1 MPGGPT
7 RSDLAAM
14 QGGGFYNRHSAMQA
28 SGIAALLSLW
38 EAACRTVDISDG
50 PVTIVDYG
58 CSQGRNS
65 MIPMRKAID
74 VLRSRAG
81 VNIPIE
87 VVHTDLPSNDFSS
100 LFDALISDPNSYMTG
115 TSEIFPLAIGKS
127 YFAPLLPPGRV
138 HLGWSTWALQ
148 WMSTNSID
156 APDHILAGMS
166 RSPAVAAAVA
176 AQQASDWECFLTQRS
191 REMRPGAKLV
201 AGFTARAEADTGW
214 EWLLGELWSAVGDM
228 RKDGLL
234 SEREQEQITIPI
246 GLRSLE
252 DIKAPFRQSGSFAEL
267 TLEHLEL
274 MKVSDAF
281 WPEFE
286 GSGDRAAFARH
297 HANATRAW
305 SGPLIASVA
314 PRSREQTVFV
324 DELFSRFEHRLSK
337 EPRPHEPY
345 MAAVVLSK
353 KDQ

>member
-28 SGIAALLSLW
+28 AGIAALLPVW

-74 VLRSRAG
+74 VLRFRAG
-81 VNIPIE
+81 AIIPIE

-100 LFDALISDPNSYMTG
+100 LFETLISDPNSYMTG
-115 TSEIFPLAIGKS
+115 TSDVFPLAIGKS
-127 YFAPLLPPGRV
+127 YFAPLLSPGRV

-148 WMSTNSID
+148 WMSTNTID

-166 RSPAVAAAVA
+166 SSPAVAAAVA
-176 AQQASDWECFLTQRS
+176 AQQARDWECFLTQRS

-234 SEREQEQITIPI
+234 SEREEEQITIPI

-252 DIKAPFRQSGSFAEL
+252 DIQAPFRQSGSFADL
-267 TLEHLEL
+267 TLEHLDL
-274 MKVSDAF
+274 VKVSDAF
-281 WPEFE
+281 WPEFD
-286 GSGDRAAFARH
+286 GSGDRLAFARH
-297 HANATRAW
+297 HANGTRAW

-314 PRSREQTVFV
+314 PHSRKQTVFV

-337 EPRPHEPY
+337 DPRPHEPY
-345 MAAVVLSK
+345 MATVVLSK
-353 KDQ
+353 KDR

>member
-28 SGIAALLSLW
+28 TGIAALLSLW
-38 EAACRTVDISDG
+38 EAACRTVDIGDT

-74 VLRSRAG
+74 VVRSRAG
-81 VNIPIE
+81 ATIPIE

-100 LFDALISDPNSYMTG
+100 LFEALISDPNSYMTG
-115 TSEIFPLAIGKS
+115 TTGVFPLAIGKS
-127 YFAPLLPPGRV
+127 YFAPLLPPDRV

-148 WMSTNSID
+148 WMSTNTID

-176 AQQASDWECFLTQRS
+176 AQQASDWQCFLTQRS

-201 AGFTARAEADTGW
+201 AGFTARADAETGW
-214 EWLLGELWSAVGDM
+214 EWLLGELWSALADM
-228 RKDGLL
+228 RRDGLL
-234 SEREQEQITIPI
+234 SEREQGQMTIPI

-267 TLEHLEL
+267 TLEHLDL
-274 MKVSDAF
+274 VKVSDAF
-281 WPEFE
+281 WPEFD
-286 GSGDRAAFARH
+286 GSGDRLAFARQ
-297 HANATRAW
+297 HADLTRAW
-305 SGPLIASVA
+305 SGPLLTGVA
-314 PRSREQTVFV
+314 PRSREQTKFV
-324 DELFSRFEHRLSK
+324 DELFSRFERRLS
-337 EPRPHEPY
+337 EDPRPHEPY

-353 KDQ
+353 KPQ

>member
-1 MPGGPT
+1 
-7 RSDLAAM
+7 
-14 QGGGFYNRHSAMQA
+14 MQA
-28 SGIAALLSLW
+28 TGIAALLSLW
-38 EAACRTVDISDG
+38 EAACRTVDIGDG

-65 MIPMRKAID
+65 MIPMRKAVD
-74 VLRSRAG
+74 VLRSRVGATT
-81 VNIPIE
+81 PIE
-87 VVHTDLPSNDFSS
+87 IIHTDLPSNDFSS
-100 LFDALISDPNSYMTG
+100 LFEALISDPNSYMAG
-115 TSEIFPLAIGKS
+115 TSDVFPLAIGKS
-127 YFAPLLPPGRV
+127 YFSPLLPPGRV

-148 WMSTNSID
+148 WMSTNAID

-166 RSPAVAAAVA
+166 KSPAVVAAVA

-201 AGFTARAEADTGW
+201 LGFTARAEADTGW
-214 EWLLGELWSAVGDM
+214 EWLLGELWSAVEEM
-228 RKDGLL
+228 RRDGLL
-234 SEREQEQITIPI
+234 SEREQEQMTIPI

-252 DIKAPFRQSGSFAEL
+252 DIKDPFRQSGSFVDLA
-267 TLEHLEL
+267 LEHLDL
-274 MKVSDAF
+274 VKVSNPF

-286 GSGDRAAFARH
+286 VSGDGLTFARH

-314 PRSREQTVFV
+314 PRSREQTAFV

-353 KDQ
+353 KDH